1 MNRRKWIVGIVSLF
15 TLGPLGAQAWG
26 AESFPNKPLELVVP
40 FAAGGS
46 TDVMCR
52 TVAARA
58 AQFLNNQPCVVVNK
72 TGGGTVVGARYVL
85 DGRHDGYT
93 LLSSSTSSIMVA
105 PVVNKT
111 DFTWRDFI
119 GIAQIMVGSEAFY
132 VRGDSPFDTLGKF
145 IEYARQNPGKI
156 KYATPGVGSQDHLA
170 MEGFAATKQIVIKHI
185 PTRGD
190 PEVITALLGGH
201 VACGVGGAVGFQPYV
216 SSGKIRCLGQFG
228 TTRDPVVLP
237 NVPTF
242 REQGVDVAVDL
253 WRWFVVPKGVSPDRV
268 KILGAAFKNILQDK
282 ATLETLTKLQ
292 CWVDYQPPEEYERLM
307 SKSEAAVAPLIK
319 LAKLLEEK

>member
-1 MNRRKWIVGIVSLF
+1 
-15 TLGPLGAQAWG
+15 
-26 AESFPNKPLELVVP
+26 
-40 FAAGGS
+40 
-46 TDVMCR
+46 
-52 TVAARA
+52 VA
-58 AQFLNNQPCVVVNK
+58 
-72 TGGGTVVGARYVL
+72 
-85 DGRHDGYT
+85 
-93 LLSSSTSSIMVA
+93 
-105 PVVNKT
+105 
-111 DFTWRDFI
+111 
-119 GIAQIMVGSEAFY
+119 
-132 VRGDSPFDTLGKF
+132 
-145 IEYARQNPGKI
+145 
-156 KYATPGVGSQDHLA
+156 
-170 MEGFAATKQIVIKHI
+170 
-185 PTRGD
+185 
-190 PEVITALLGGH
+190 
-201 VACGVGGAVGFQPYV
+201 FQPYV

-319 LAKLLEEK
+319 LAKLLGEK

>member
-1 MNRRKWIVGIVSLF
+1 MEPKKIAGWILLLLGTFLLF
-15 TLGPLGAQAWG
+15 QPEADAQT
-26 AESFPNKPLELVVP
+26 FPNKALELVVP

-58 AQFLNNQPCVVVNK
+58 TQFLNNQPCVVVNK
-72 TGGGTVVGARYVL
+72 TGAGSVAAAKYVL
-85 DGRHDGYT
+85 DGRSDGYT
-93 LLSSSTSSIMVA
+93 LMSTSTSSIMVA

-111 DFTWRDFI
+111 DYTWRDFL
-119 GIAQIMVGSEAFY
+119 GIAQTMVGSEAFY
-132 VRGDSPFDTLGKF
+132 VRGDSPFDTLEKF
-145 IEYARQNPGKI
+145 VEYARQNPGKI

-170 MEGFAATKQIVIKHI
+170 MEGFAPTKQIVIKHI

-190 PEVITALLGGH
+190 PEIIAALLGGH
-201 VACGVGGAVGFQPYV
+201 VACGAGSPVAFQPYV
-216 SSGKIRCLGQFG
+216 TSGKIRCLGQFG

-242 REQGVDVAVDL
+242 REQGIDVTVDL

-268 KILGAAFKNILQDK
+268 KILGAAFKNILRDK
-282 ATLETLTKLQ
+282 ATLETLTRLQ
-292 CWVDYQPPEEYERLM
+292 CWVDYQPPEQYERLM
-307 SKSEAAVAPLIK
+307 SKSEAAIAPLIK
-319 LAKLLEEK
+319 LTKIMGEK